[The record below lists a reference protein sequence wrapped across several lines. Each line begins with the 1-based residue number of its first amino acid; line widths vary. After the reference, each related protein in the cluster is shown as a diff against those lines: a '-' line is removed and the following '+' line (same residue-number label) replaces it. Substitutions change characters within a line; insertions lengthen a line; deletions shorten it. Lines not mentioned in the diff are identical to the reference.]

1 MRPSGSKVELY
12 ASIRRDAR
20 AGKSARAIQREYQVS
35 WTTVHKALGS
45 AWPAERKH
53 YPNRSSK
60 IDDYREVIDDW
71 LRGDLTAPRKQRHTA
86 KRIFDRLLEEHQA
99 DVSYSRVRAYVSVRR
114 GEILA
119 ESGRA
124 PVEVFVPQTHRP
136 GEEAEVDFGDIV
148 VALRGE
154 LVTCTLFALRLSF
167 SARAAHRASLS
178 AGQEAFLEGHEHAFS
193 VLGGVPFGRI
203 RYDNLKSAVSAVLG
217 LSRQRVENERWLA
230 FRSHYG
236 FEAFY
241 CQPGIEGA
249 HEKGGVEGQIGWF
262 RRNHFVPIPQVESI
276 AELNAMIERWDT
288 DDLGRRVGG
297 RVRTVG
303 ELFTQEASLLMA
315 LPDAQFETG
324 LWFHL
329 RVDRHSQI
337 TVRTNRY
344 SVPVRLAGRQVRVQL
359 HASHLEVYCDRQ
371 LVATHE
377 RLPGKAQT
385 RLELDHYLEIL
396 LRKPGA
402 LPGSTA
408 LEQARAAGKFTP
420 VHDAWW
426 AAARKTHG
434 DAAGTRELI
443 GVLLTHRYLPHE
455 LVVIG
460 LAHALAAGAVT
471 ADAVALEA
479 RKAAEANV
487 IDQPDQSQDSAPAGQ
502 SVASLTAR
510 RLTQLPAD
518 TRPLPSVAAYDQL
531 LRHRRKDSTS

>member
-1 MRPSGSKVELY
+1 M
-12 ASIRRDAR
+12 
-20 AGKSARAIQREYQVS
+20 
-35 WTTVHKALGS
+35 
-45 AWPAERKH
+45 
-53 YPNRSSK
+53 
-60 IDDYREVIDDW
+60 
-71 LRGDLTAPRKQRHTA
+71 
-86 KRIFDRLLEEHQA
+86 
-99 DVSYSRVRAYVSVRR
+99 
-114 GEILA
+114 
-119 ESGRA
+119 
-124 PVEVFVPQTHRP
+124 
-136 GEEAEVDFGDIV
+136 
-148 VALRGE
+148 
-154 LVTCTLFALRLSF
+154 
-167 SARAAHRASLS
+167 
-178 AGQEAFLEGHEHAFS
+178 
-193 VLGGVPFGRI
+193 
-203 RYDNLKSAVSAVLG
+203 
-217 LSRQRVENERWLA
+217 
-230 FRSHYG
+230 
-236 FEAFY
+236 
-241 CQPGIEGA
+241 
-249 HEKGGVEGQIGWF
+249 
-262 RRNHFVPIPQVESI
+262 
-276 AELNAMIERWDT
+276 
-288 DDLGRRVGG
+288 
-297 RVRTVG
+297 
-303 ELFTQEASLLMA
+303 
-315 LPDAQFETG
+315 
-324 LWFHL
+324 
-329 RVDRHSQI
+329 DRHSQI

-426 AAARKTHG
+426 AAARRTHG

-443 GVLLTHRYLPHE
+443 GVLLTHHYLPHE

-460 LAHALAAGAVT
+460 LANALAAGAVT